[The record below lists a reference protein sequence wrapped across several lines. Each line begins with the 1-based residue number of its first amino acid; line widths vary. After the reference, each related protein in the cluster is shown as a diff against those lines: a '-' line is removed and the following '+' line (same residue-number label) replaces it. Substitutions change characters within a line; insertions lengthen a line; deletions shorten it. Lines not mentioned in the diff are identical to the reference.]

1 MFSVKIIKLVII
13 YIFVVFIN
21 VDIFDNKKNLIKCKK

>member
-21 VDIFDNKKNLIKCKK
+21 VDIFDNKKNNNKM